1 MVFPFLNYGLLLQII
16 YYFLKF
22 GTKIRV
28 LSDFF
33 AFIDTKN
40 VVFAVF
46 LGILSKISAHTEFNK
61 PKN

>member
-1 MVFPFLNYGLLLQII
+1 MGFE
-16 YYFLKF
+16 
-22 GTKIRV
+22 R
-28 LSDFF
+28 FF

-40 VVFAVF
+40 AVFAVF